1 MQDNFI
7 SITMVATDPRM
18 RAVVPPPPGAVA
30 PGVGG
35 VPPPPPPKASILFGG
50 QDAMEEDEAIP
61 QAPFSSF
68 TNAGGAMD
76 GNNVNQSRWMA
87 SSGSQLT
94 QGGVDLIQTIITPS
108 PYPHHLTGP
117 TSSRFR
123 NAMGRITTRPTS
135 DVEAWQALI
144 TEVNTCYRSLPNKHG
159 LDADT
164 QNKLDWMESCYGT
177 LLKYFPYSSSHYVTI
192 VEMLLAQS
200 ARVGED
206 DGPVNEYGYGGGVLD
221 GAPSQ
226 RAMICQAKVERI
238 FERVLGIQMD
248 GSPST
253 IHTSSLPSVD
263 IIEESISAEPSMKA
277 DGETGAGDAE
287 MKDRTETSGDETI
300 ASTLATST
308 SVISGM
314 CNSSVELWLLYVR
327 ARSREASRQ
336 AATMAPVDGAQL
348 IREWTMDAYELA
360 ISQAAFVVNN
370 HMLWKQ
376 YLAYVKSWSIT
387 TTGVSGTTTDHA
399 LAQKQMLQL
408 RSIYQRLV
416 VHPMTGLDQLWQ
428 EYEAFERAQSEALAA
443 ALISEYSPKYQH
455 ARTVYLERNRV
466 YSMVDLQLDSKFAT
480 PPVDPHEEGEDIK
493 DQQEDIAA
501 KMQEE
506 HMFLTLWKKRISY
519 ERTNPERLSPAAL
532 TQRVRQAFKEMACV
546 LTLHPEVWHMWSTW
560 ELYLGGGS
568 APAAVSSSSAQEDA
582 SSTRESHKAYRS
594 MTVLGLGLV
603 HIPDCTLLAYEQAKV
618 VELYTSDPKLCLKV
632 LEKFLESTPHTL
644 GFVLYQQMVRRY
656 KGIAPARAVFAKARR
671 VLLEDDRRSGGIYG
685 NKDSD
690 VHHPGDGAAEGTKED
705 PDADAGGGASKDTSG
720 AETEENGKRWMV
732 TNRLDPSVGT
742 KNGSIATSNTTPIA
756 STSQNDANAS
766 ETMDQRTTSAD
777 ESRTKPGPI
786 TWHLYASHATLEHR
800 LNHSPEIAARVYE
813 LGLRKHLSFL
823 TKPPYVMRYAQLL
836 LELGDT
842 VNLRALLTRAV
853 SACEAVAAKSAANQE
868 SGTSKSQQQLA
879 TNSPAVAAL
888 WDMTLRFES
897 LLSGSDPAN
906 ISSME
911 AVEKR
916 RRAAL
921 LGPDIEDVA
930 TGGFVGQSGD
940 AVSIGAQKSTIAEQL
955 IRSDG
960 YDVSS
965 MIVNGMSRTVDV
977 LEVMGLWGNGG
988 TSGSSSGAS
997 SMANPGLSNRLRMHQ
1012 LLLPKTSASS
1022 GEQDDDDMPGGKSD
1036 ASFQRRQLFQSLLAT
1051 GVSSETD
1058 IGDGGAKGLLSARER
1073 LQQGGA
1079 GGAGGVSGGATGLQN
1094 QTNTAIAMAIQQ
1106 SPEWLRPLLFLLP
1119 ASKLRTI
1126 VLMKPPPHLTEMAL
1140 TSLRQNNLPAE
1151 RPEGSGEGSSS
1162 TLSGNK
1168 HRLDN
1173 DNDSS
1178 DEENGGAGGSGGGY
1192 ATQFRTRRARQMMSE
1207 GQQNG
1212 LTDPSS

>member
-1 MQDNFI
+1 
-7 SITMVATDPRM
+7 MVATDPRM
-18 RAVVPPPPGAVA
+18 RAAAPAPPVAAPPQ
-30 PGVGG
+30 
-35 VPPPPPPKASILFGG
+35 PKSSILFGG

-61 QAPFSSF
+61 QAPFSSS
-68 TNAGGAMD
+68 TNAAGAMD
-76 GNNVNQSRWMA
+76 GSSSNQGRWMA
-87 SSGSQLT
+87 PSGAYQPQS
-94 QGGVDLIQTIITPS
+94 GADLIQTIITPS

-123 NAMGRITTRPTS
+123 NAMGRITTKPTS

-144 TEVNTCYRSLPNKHG
+144 TEVAACYRSLPNKHG

-200 ARVGED
+200 ARAGED
-206 DGPVNEYGYGGGVLD
+206 DGPVNEYGFGGGGLD
-221 GAPSQ
+221 SAPSQ

-238 FERVLGIQMD
+238 FERVLGIRMD

-253 IHTSSLPSVD
+253 VHATLLPSVGS
-263 IIEESISAEPSMKA
+263 IEESISSEASVKAE
-277 DGETGAGDAE
+277 GESGAGDAQ
-287 MKDRTETSGDETI
+287 MRDDAAATGDETALSSL
-300 ASTLATST
+300 ASST
-308 SVISGM
+308 SVIAGM
-314 CNSSVELWLLYVR
+314 CTSSVDLWLLYIR

-336 AATMAPVDGAQL
+336 AVTMAPVDGAQL
-348 IREWTMDAYELA
+348 VREWTMAAYELA

-370 HMLWKQ
+370 QMLWKQ
-376 YLAYVKSWSIT
+376 YLAYVKSWSTT
-387 TTGVSGTTTDHA
+387 TTGPGGTSTDHA

-466 YSMVDLQLDSKFAT
+466 YSMVDLQLDSKLAT
-480 PPVDPHEEGEDIK
+480 PPVDPHEEGEDINN
-493 DQQEDIAA
+493 QQEDIAA

-506 HMFLTLWKKRISY
+506 HQFLTLWKKRISY

-532 TQRVRQAFKEMACV
+532 TQRVRQAFREMACV

-560 ELYLGGGS
+560 ELYLGGGGG
-568 APAAVSSSSAQEDA
+568 ATSSSETTKEETAA
-582 SSTRESHKAYRS
+582 STRESNKAYRS
-594 MTVLGLGLV
+594 MAVLGLGLV
-603 HIPDCTLLAYEQAKV
+603 HIPDCTLLAYEQSKV
-618 VELYTSDPKLCLKV
+618 VELYSPQPKICLKV
-632 LEKFLESTPHTL
+632 LEKFLDTTPHTL

-671 VLLEDDRRSGGIYG
+671 VLLEDEARRRGGGIG
-685 NKDSD
+685 GKNDGD
-690 VHHPGDGAAEGTKED
+690 AHPGDSAADGNKED
-705 PDADAGGGASKDTSG
+705 
-720 AETEENGKRWMV
+720 AETDGVVGTSNDVGGTEAEENGKRWMV

-742 KNGSIATSNTTPIA
+742 KNAAIAAPNSSVSATNQSNTNTA
-756 STSQNDANAS
+756 
-766 ETMDQRTTSAD
+766 EKLDQRMGTTEEAK
-777 ESRTKPGPI
+777 TKPGPI
-786 TWHLYASHATLEHR
+786 TWHLYASHANIEHR

-813 LGLRKHLSFL
+813 LGLRKHVSFL
-823 TKPPYVMRYAQLL
+823 TKPPYVMKYAQLL

-853 SACEAVAAKSAANQE
+853 SACEAVAAKAAAAHE
-868 SGTSKSQQQLA
+868 GGTNKAQLQHG

-906 ISSME
+906 IASME
-911 AVEKR
+911 TVEKR

-930 TGGFVGQSGD
+930 TGGMVGQGD

-965 MIVNGMSRTVDV
+965 MIVNGMGRTVEV
-977 LEVMGLWGNGG
+977 LEVMGLWGGGAAGG
-988 TSGSSSGAS
+988 TGTGAS
-997 SMANPGLSNRLRMHQ
+997 STANSGLSSRLRMHQ
-1012 LLLPKTSASS
+1012 LLSPKASAST

-1036 ASFQRRQLFQSLLAT
+1036 ASFQRRQLFQNLLAA
-1051 GVSSETD
+1051 GVSSD
-1058 IGDGGAKGLLSARER
+1058 SAMADGGAGGGAGSSKALLSARER
-1073 LQQGGA
+1073 LQQGGVGGTA
-1079 GGAGGVSGGATGLQN
+1079 AGAGGQN
-1094 QTNTAIAMAIQQ
+1094 QTNAAIAMAIQQ
-1106 SPEWLRPLLFLLP
+1106 SPEWLRPMLLLLP

-1140 TSLRQNNLPAE
+1140 TSLRQNALPAE
-1151 RPEGSGEGSSS
+1151 RPKGGGSSS
-1162 TLSGNK
+1162 ASALSGNK

-1173 DNDSS
+1173 GGDSS
-1178 DEENGGAGGSGGGY
+1178 DEENGGRGSGGYG
-1192 ATQFRTRRARQMMSE
+1192 AQFRARRARQMMSE

-1212 LTDPSS
+1212 DP